1 MNHAAG
7 AIVIPLSLP
16 QHLAPSFSTELSRL
30 CLCADD
36 LFFQQPNSPPE
47 SPHAPLSRNLL
58 SQTVALFMLLYP
70 HVVLAA
76 FRDTVDLHRAGRGSD
91 GRRCKAHKVEA

>member
-47 SPHAPLSRNLL
+47 SPRPPFVKEPVESD
-58 SQTVALFMLLYP
+58 SGTIYVTVPARRP
-70 HVVLAA
+70 CSVL
-76 FRDTVDLHRAGRGSD
+76 
-91 GRRCKAHKVEA
+91 